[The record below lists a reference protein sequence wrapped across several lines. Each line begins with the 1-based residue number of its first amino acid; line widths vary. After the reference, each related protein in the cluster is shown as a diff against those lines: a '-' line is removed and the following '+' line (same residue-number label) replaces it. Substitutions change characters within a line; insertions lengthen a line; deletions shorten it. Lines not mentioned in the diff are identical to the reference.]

1 MTSHHMNSNQSTKED
16 LSLKEL
22 ILKIQDWY
30 YYLISKWFIIA
41 VVVIAGSIVGYTYGY
56 FKKTIYVA
64 TTTFVLEDGGGSGG
78 GLGQY
83 AGLASM
89 VGIDIGGGGGLFSG
103 DNIIELY
110 KSRSMLQ
117 KALLTSVKFEGKE
130 QMLIDRFIEFNELS
144 KEWSKN
150 ARLKNINF
158 QKDTAFSIV
167 KDSVLSEVVKD
178 ISKNYLLVGK
188 PDKKLSI
195 IKVELRSRD
204 ELFAKA
210 FADVL
215 VSTVNRFY
223 LETKTKR
230 SIDNVT
236 ILQHQADSVRAI
248 MNGAIFASAFT
259 LDATPNLNPTRQI
272 LRAPV
277 QKSQFTAEANKAIL
291 GELVKNLELSKIS
304 LRKETP
310 LIQVID
316 KPILPLEK
324 EKFSKVK
331 GLIIGA
337 MLFGFFTVLIL
348 MFKKIY
354 KEIIA
359 ND

>member
-259 LDATPNLNPTRQI
+259 LDATPNRNPPRQI